1 MGSRWAMG
9 VELVQEQGL
18 VGAMPLFRV
27 LDAALDA
34 PSWKEIPTLLGIG
47 CSWPW

>member
-1 MGSRWAMG
+1 MG

-18 VGAMPLFRV
+18 VGAMPLLRV

-34 PSWKEIPTLLGIG
+34 PSWKEIPTSLGIG
-47 CSWPW
+47 CSWSW